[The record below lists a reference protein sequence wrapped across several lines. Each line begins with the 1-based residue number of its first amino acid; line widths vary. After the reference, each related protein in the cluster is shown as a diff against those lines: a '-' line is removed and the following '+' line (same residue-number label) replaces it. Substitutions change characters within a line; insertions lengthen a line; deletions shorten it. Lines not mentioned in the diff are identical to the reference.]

1 MATIYDKNA
10 AYMALPMNIKRGNPI
25 PLDTTAVWD
34 NKAELEAYAKS
45 GATSY
50 VGQILT
56 LFANGVAEAYLIS
69 NEAGDL
75 VKLAQTSG
83 TGDVSA
89 DIANLN
95 KKINSLVTDIGKA
108 STETESA
115 SGLYALIE
123 AAKKQADKGVA
134 DAKTA
139 DDIAVAA
146 QADIDALEAIVGIN
160 DTAGLRKR
168 IKANEDAIG
177 VLNGTGEGSVDK
189 AVKDA
194 IDDFASKVTDD
205 GTINTFKELVDWVAK
220 HPEVAQGLTTEI
232 NTLKAI
238 LAGFGTAEGETATV
252 KKYVDDAVAALKIG
266 DYAKA
271 ADLAALAGRVSTLE
285 GKPAASI
292 TQEQIDAW
300 TAKQDAGDF
309 VEKSAYNIKVKALEE
324 ADAAN
329 ATAIAGVKTTAEAAV
344 KANNAITAGT
354 ATKITYDAK
363 GLVTKGE
370 SLTVDD
376 LPELPQSKISGL
388 GDALNAKQDNLV
400 FDGNYSASNKV
411 ATVATVNTARDNLI
425 HTLGGEDGTTDI
437 DTENS
442 DTIHGAKLYAKAH
455 ADAAEAAAKQDTKN
469 KTDKLAERI
478 TAVEDAVGS
487 TGSVSEAIKTAKEEA
502 IAAAKTE
509 TTSQVSQA
517 KTDILGA
524 ENYAHTVKDAYELA
538 ESKTTMAEVEAKD
551 YATKTEAKGYA
562 NAKDASIKA
571 AKDAA
576 DAAKKAADDYNTAL
590 SNSISST
597 KSDLIGEE
605 TDEVTK
611 DTIWAAKNAAKA
623 AKSELLG
630 DEADAAGTKTIN
642 GALASTKAAQDTAD
656 ANKIAIGDDTTVG
669 TVKGRIKAL
678 ETTSTTYGT
687 RITNNENAIAT
698 LNGKISGV
706 FHFKGSATKNGNN
719 LYKGSSL
726 ITNPEVGDVYTVGDA
741 EYAWTGTEWI
751 ELGITTDLSN
761 YYNKSEVD
769 GKLNGFS
776 GAFHFKG
783 VATRFDNV
791 GQPIVD
797 NVGEGDVWLDNSGAQ
812 WAWNGD
818 KWVKLGFLTDLSAY
832 STTSQVQ
839 QMIDGAL
846 SGMYS
851 FKGETDSLDKVVGP
865 NRGDVYIVPQEN
877 GSRKQFAWDGSKWVE
892 ISTNVDLSAYARTAD
907 VNTAINTAK
916 NDVVKI
922 AALDATTKANT
933 AQAAAEKAVNDLKG
947 TATKTVGAIQKEL
960 EALDET
966 VNNATTGTAARLT
979 KVEKSLADEGTI
991 GKRIVALEGA
1001 KHTHDNKEVLD
1012 GITAEKV
1019 NAWDAAQ
1026 VNVIEKVQVNGT
1038 ELAISNKTVNIP
1050 LATAQRAGLIISSD
1064 AENAISVSNTGVAT
1078 VNNINVNKLVQT
1090 TGDKLILDGG
1100 NATTI

>member
-34 NKAELEAYAKS
+34 NKADLEAYAKS

-56 LFANGVAEAYLIS
+56 LFADGVAEAYLIS

-95 KKINSLVTDIGKA
+95 KKINSLVTEIGKA

-134 DAKTA
+134 DAKAA
-139 DDIAVAA
+139 DDKA
-146 QADIDALEAIVGIN
+146 QSAQNDLDALEAVVGAD

-232 NTLKAI
+232 NALKTI

-252 KKYVDDAVAALKIG
+252 KKYVDDAIAALKIG

-271 ADLAALAGRVSTLE
+271 ADLTALAERVSTLE

-309 VEKSAYNIKVKALEE
+309 VEKSAYNTKVKALEE

-344 KANNAITAGT
+344 KANDAITAGT

-363 GLVTKGE
+363 GLVTRGE

-376 LPELPQSKISGL
+376 LPELPQSKIAGL

-425 HTLGGEDGTTDI
+425 HTLGGDDGVTDI

-442 DTIHGAKLYAKAH
+442 DTIHGAKIYAKAR
-455 ADAAEAAAKQDTKN
+455 ADAAEAAAKQDTKD

-478 TAVEDAVGS
+478 TAVEGAIGS
-487 TGSVSEAIKTAKEEA
+487 TGSVSDAIKTAKEEA

-538 ESKTTMAEVEAKD
+538 ESKTTMAEVEGKD

-562 NAKDASIKA
+562 DAKDASIKA

-605 TDEVTK
+605 TDDAVTK
-611 DTIWAAKNAAKA
+611 DTIWAAKNTANAVKTT
-623 AKSELLG
+623 LLG
-630 DEADAAGTKTIN
+630 DAADVAGTETIR
-642 GALASTKAAQDTAD
+642 GALASAKAAQDTAD
-656 ANKIAIGDDTTVG
+656 ANMTAIGDDATAG

-687 RITNNENAIAT
+687 RITNNENAISA

-706 FHFKGSATKNGNN
+706 FHFKGSATKNGDN
-719 LYKGSSL
+719 LYKDSSL
-726 ITNPEVGDVYTVGDA
+726 ITNPELGDVYTVGDA

-851 FKGETDSLDKVVGP
+851 FRGETDSLDKVVGP

-877 GSRKQFAWDGSKWVE
+877 GSKKQFAWDGSKWVE
-892 ISTNVDLSAYARTAD
+892 ISTNVDLSAYARTDD

-922 AALDATTKANT
+922 AALDATTKANA

-947 TATKTVGAIQKEL
+947 TATKTVGAIQEEL

-1001 KHTHDNKEVLD
+1001 KHTHDNKDVLD

-1019 NAWDAAQ
+1019 STWDAAQ

-1038 ELAISNKTVNIP
+1038 EIAISEKTVNIP
-1050 LATAQRAGLIISSD
+1050 LATAARAGLIISSD
-1064 AENAISVSNTGVAT
+1064 AENAISVSDTGVAT

-1090 TGDKLILDGG
+1090 AGDELILDGG
-1100 NATTI
+1100 NA

>member
-56 LFANGVAEAYLIS
+56 LFADGVAEAYLIS

-83 TGDVSA
+83 TGDVST

-95 KKINSLVTDIGKA
+95 KKINSLVSEIGKA

-123 AAKKQADKGVA
+123 VAKKQADKGVA

-139 DDIAVAA
+139 DDKAVAA
-146 QADIDALEAIVGIN
+146 QTDIDALEVIIGAD

-168 IKANEDAIG
+168 IKANETNIATLVGDDVSKSAREIASEE
-177 VLNGTGEGSVDK
+177 V
-189 AVKDA
+189 VK
-194 IDDFASKVTDD
+194 V
-205 GTINTFKELVDWVAK
+205 VAGA
-220 HPEVAQGLTTEI
+220 PEAYD
-232 NTLKAI
+232 TLKEISDWISSHGTDATSMNSAIKALQAI
-238 LAGFGTAEGETATV
+238 LVGFGTGEGETATV
-252 KKYVDDAVAALKIG
+252 KAYVDGAIKALKIG

-271 ADLAALAGRVSTLE
+271 ADLTALAGRVSTIEKL
-285 GKPAASI
+285 PAADI
-292 TQEQIDAW
+292 TAEDIAKW
-300 TAKQDAGDF
+300 NAKQNAGNF
-309 VEKSAYNIKVKALEE
+309 VDQSAYDTKVAALEK
-324 ADAAN
+324 ADSDN
-329 ATAIAGVKTTAEAAV
+329 ATAIAAVEKKANAAV
-344 KANNAITAGT
+344 VANVAITAGT
-354 ATKITYDAK
+354 ATKVTYDEK

-370 SLTVDD
+370 TLSAADIPTLGI
-376 LPELPQSKISGL
+376 SKISGL
-388 GDALNAKQDNLV
+388 QGALDAKQDTV
-400 FDGNYSASNKV
+400 IFDGAYSASNKA

-425 HTLGGEDGTTDI
+425 HTLGGDDGVTDI

-442 DTIHGAKLYAKAH
+442 DTIHGAKIYAKAR
-455 ADAAEAAAKQDTKN
+455 ADAAEAAAKQDTKT

-478 TAVEDAVGS
+478 TVVEGAVGS
-487 TGSVSEAIKTAKEEA
+487 TGSVSEAIKAAKEEA

-551 YATKTEAKGYA
+551 YATKAEAKGYA
-562 NAKDASIKA
+562 DAKDASIKA

-576 DAAKKAADDYNTAL
+576 DKAQKTADDNLITVNNT
-590 SNSISST
+590 IDTT
-597 KSDLIGEE
+597 KSNLIGTN
-605 TDEVTK
+605 TDTTDK
-611 DTIWAAKNAAKA
+611 DTIWAAKNTANAAKTA
-623 AKSELLG
+623 LLG
-630 DEADAAGTKTIN
+630 DAADAAGTETIR
-642 GALASTKAAQDTAD
+642 GALASAKAAQDTAD
-656 ANKIAIGDDTTVG
+656 ANKAAVGDDATAG

-687 RITNNENAIAT
+687 RITDNENAISA

-719 LYKGSSL
+719 LYKDSSL

-783 VATRFDNV
+783 VATRFDNI

-797 NVGEGDVWLDNSGAQ
+797 NPGEGDVWLDNSGAQ

-865 NRGDVYIVPQEN
+865 NRGDVYIVPQED

-907 VNTAINTAK
+907 VNEAIRTAK
-916 NDVVKI
+916 NDVVSI
-922 AALDATTKANT
+922 AALDATTKANA

-947 TATKTVGAIQKEL
+947 TATKTVGKIQEEL
-960 EALDET
+960 EALDKT
-966 VNNATTGTAARLT
+966 VNDATTGTAARLT
-979 KVEKSLADEGTI
+979 KVENSLADSGDV
-991 GKRIVALEGA
+991 GKRIVVLEGA

-1019 NAWDAAQ
+1019 SAWDAAQ
-1026 VNVIEKVQVNGT
+1026 VNIIEKVQVNGKDLT
-1038 ELAISNKTVNIP
+1038 ISDKIVNIP
-1050 LATAQRAGLIISSD
+1050 LATAARAGLIISSD
-1064 AENAISVSNTGVAT
+1064 AKDSISVSSTGVGV
-1078 VNNINVNKLVQT
+1078 VNSLNVNKLYQD
-1090 TGDKLILDGG
+1090 TGDELILDGG
-1100 NATTI
+1100 ASI

>member
-1 MATIYDKNA
+1 MATILKDA

-25 PLDTTAVWD
+25 PLDTTAVWY
-34 NKAELEAYAKS
+34 NKSDLEAYAKS

-56 LFANGVAEAYLIS
+56 LFVDNVAEAYLIS

-83 TGDVSA
+83 SGDVST

-95 KKINSLVTDIGKA
+95 KKINSLVSEIGKA
-108 STETESA
+108 STETEAA

-123 AAKKQADKGVA
+123 AAQKQADKGVA

-139 DDIAVAA
+139 DDKA
-146 QADIDALEAIVGIN
+146 QSAQNDLDALEAIVGAD
-160 DTAGLRKR
+160 DTEGLRKR
-168 IKANEDAIG
+168 IKANETNIATLVGADAEKSAREIASEEVVKVVAG
-177 VLNGTGEGSVDK
+177 APEAYDTLKEISDWISSHGTDAASMNSAIKALQAILVGFGTGES
-189 AVKDA
+189 
-194 IDDFASKVTDD
+194 
-205 GTINTFKELVDWVAK
+205 
-220 HPEVAQGLTTEI
+220 EV
-232 NTLKAI
+232 
-238 LAGFGTAEGETATV
+238 ATV
-252 KKYVDDAVAALKIG
+252 KKYVDDAITALKIG

-271 ADLAALAGRVSTLE
+271 ADLTALAARVDTLE
-285 GKPAASI
+285 KKPAASI
-292 TQEQIDAW
+292 TADDIAKW
-300 TAKQDAGDF
+300 NAKQDAGDY
-309 VEKSAYNIKVKALEE
+309 VEQTVYDAKVQEL
-324 ADAAN
+324 ADANKAN
-329 ATAIAGVKTTAEAAV
+329 ADEIAAV
-344 KANNAITAGT
+344 KKTANAAVVANTAITAGT
-354 ATKITYDAK
+354 ATKVTYDEK

-370 SLTVDD
+370 SLSVADIPT
-376 LPELPQSKISGL
+376 LGISKISGL
-388 GDALNAKQDNLV
+388 QDALDAKQDNLV
-400 FDGNYSASNKV
+400 FDGTYSASNKV

-425 HTLGGEDGTTDI
+425 HTLDSDGVTDV

-442 DTIHGAKLYAKAH
+442 DTIHGAKLYAKAR
-455 ADAAEAAAKQDTKN
+455 ADAAEAAAKQDTKD

-478 TAVEDAVGS
+478 TAVESAVGS
-487 TGSVSEAIKTAKEEA
+487 TGSVAEAIKTAKEEA

-517 KTDILGA
+517 KTDILGE

-538 ESKTTMAEVEAKD
+538 ESKATMAEVEAKD

-562 NAKDASIKA
+562 DAKDAAIKA

-605 TDEVTK
+605 TDAVTK
-611 DTIWAAKNAAKA
+611 DTIWAAKNTAKA
-623 AKSELLG
+623 AKKELLG
-630 DEADAAGTKTIN
+630 DTADAAGTETIH
-642 GALASTKAAQDTAD
+642 GALASAKAAQDTAD
-656 ANKIAIGDDTTVG
+656 ANKTAIGDDATVG

-678 ETTSTTYGT
+678 ETTSTAYGT
-687 RITNNENAIAT
+687 RITDNENAIAT

-719 LYKGSSL
+719 LYKDGNL

-797 NVGEGDVWLDNSGAQ
+797 NPGEGDVWLDNDGAQ

-832 STTSQVQ
+832 STTSQVE
-839 QMIDGAL
+839 QMIEGAL
-846 SGMYS
+846 SGMYT

-865 NRGDVYIVPQEN
+865 SRGDVYVVPQED
-877 GSRKQFAWDGSKWVE
+877 GSRKQFAWDGSQWVE
-892 ISTNVDLSAYARTAD
+892 ISTNVDLSAYALTAD
-907 VNTAINTAK
+907 VNEAIRTAK
-916 NDVVKI
+916 NDVVSI
-922 AALDATTKANT
+922 AALDATTKANA
-933 AQAAAEKAVNDLKG
+933 AQAAAEKAVSDLKG
-947 TATKTVGAIQKEL
+947 TATKTVGAIQEEL
-960 EALDET
+960 EALDKT
-966 VNNATTGTAARLT
+966 VNDATTGTAARLT
-979 KVEKSLADEGTI
+979 KVENSLADDGSI
-991 GKRIVALEGA
+991 GKRIVALEDA

-1019 NAWDAAQ
+1019 SAWDAAQ

-1038 ELAISNKTVNIP
+1038 DLAISNKTVNIP
-1050 LATAQRAGLIISSD
+1050 LATAQRAGLIVSSD
-1064 AENAISVSNTGVAT
+1064 AKDSISISSTGVGV
-1078 VNNINVNKLVQT
+1078 VNSLNVNKLYQDA
-1090 TGDKLILDGG
+1090 GDELILDGG
-1100 NATTI
+1100 ASV

>member
-56 LFANGVAEAYLIS
+56 LFADGVAEAYLIS

-83 TGDVSA
+83 TGDVST

-95 KKINSLVTDIGKA
+95 KKINSLVTEIGKA

-115 SGLYALIE
+115 SGLYTLIE

-134 DAKTA
+134 DAKAA
-139 DDIAVAA
+139 DDKA
-146 QADIDALEAIVGIN
+146 QSAQNDLDALEAVVGAD
-160 DTAGLRKR
+160 DTARLRKR
-168 IKANEDAIG
+168 IKANEDAIC

-194 IDDFASKVTDD
+194 IDDFANKVTDD
-205 GTINTFKELVDWVAK
+205 GTINTFKELVDWVAE

-232 NTLKAI
+232 NALKTI

-271 ADLAALAGRVSTLE
+271 ADLTALAERVSTLE

-309 VEKSAYNIKVKALEE
+309 VEKSAYNTKVKALEE

-376 LPELPQSKISGL
+376 LPELPQSKIAGL

-411 ATVATVNTARDNLI
+411 ATVATVNTARDNFI
-425 HTLGGEDGTTDI
+425 HTLGGDDGVTDI

-442 DTIHGAKLYAKAH
+442 DTIHGAKIYAKAR
-455 ADAAEAAAKQDTKN
+455 ADAAEAAAKQDTKD

-478 TAVEDAVGS
+478 TAVEGAIGS
-487 TGSVSEAIKTAKEEA
+487 TGSVSDAIKTAKEEA

-538 ESKTTMAEVEAKD
+538 ESKTTMAEVEGKD

-562 NAKDASIKA
+562 DAKDASIKA

-605 TDEVTK
+605 TDDAVTK
-611 DTIWAAKNAAKA
+611 DTIWAAKNTANAVKTT
-623 AKSELLG
+623 LLG
-630 DEADAAGTKTIN
+630 DAADVAGTETIR
-642 GALASTKAAQDTAD
+642 GALASAKAAQDTAD
-656 ANKIAIGDDTTVG
+656 ANKTAIGDDTTVG

-687 RITNNENAIAT
+687 RITDNENAISA

-706 FHFKGSATKNGNN
+706 FHFKGAATKNGDN

-741 EYAWTGTEWI
+741 EYAWTGTGWI

-797 NVGEGDVWLDNSGAQ
+797 NVGEGDVWLDNSGSQ

-877 GSRKQFAWDGSKWVE
+877 GSKKQFAWDGSKWVE
-892 ISTNVDLSAYARTAD
+892 ISTNVDLSAYARTDD

-916 NDVVKI
+916 NDVIKI

-947 TATKTVGAIQKEL
+947 TATKTVGAIQEEL

-1019 NAWDAAQ
+1019 SAWDAAQ

-1038 ELAISNKTVNIP
+1038 DLAISDKTVNIP

-1064 AENAISVSNTGVAT
+1064 AKDSISISSTGVGV
-1078 VNNINVNKLVQT
+1078 VNSLNVNKLYQD
-1090 TGDKLILDGG
+1090 TGDELILDGG
-1100 NATTI
+1100 ASI

>member
-56 LFANGVAEAYLIS
+56 LFADGVAEAYLIS

-95 KKINSLVTDIGKA
+95 KKINSLVTEIGKA

-134 DAKTA
+134 DAKAA
-139 DDIAVAA
+139 DDKA
-146 QADIDALEAIVGIN
+146 QSAQNDLDALEAVVGAD

-232 NTLKAI
+232 NALKTI

-252 KKYVDDAVAALKIG
+252 KKYVDDAIAALKIG
-266 DYAKA
+266 DYAKV
-271 ADLAALAGRVSTLE
+271 ADLTALAERVSTLE

-300 TAKQDAGDF
+300 TAKQDTGDF
-309 VEKSAYNIKVKALEE
+309 VEKSAYNTKVKALED

-344 KANNAITAGT
+344 KA
-354 ATKITYDAK
+354 
-363 GLVTKGE
+363 
-370 SLTVDD
+370 
-376 LPELPQSKISGL
+376 
-388 GDALNAKQDNLV
+388 
-400 FDGNYSASNKV
+400 
-411 ATVATVNTARDNLI
+411 
-425 HTLGGEDGTTDI
+425 
-437 DTENS
+437 
-442 DTIHGAKLYAKAH
+442 
-455 ADAAEAAAKQDTKN
+455 
-469 KTDKLAERI
+469 
-478 TAVEDAVGS
+478 
-487 TGSVSEAIKTAKEEA
+487 
-502 IAAAKTE
+502 
-509 TTSQVSQA
+509 
-517 KTDILGA
+517 
-524 ENYAHTVKDAYELA
+524 
-538 ESKTTMAEVEAKD
+538 
-551 YATKTEAKGYA
+551 
-562 NAKDASIKA
+562 
-571 AKDAA
+571 
-576 DAAKKAADDYNTAL
+576 
-590 SNSISST
+590 
-597 KSDLIGEE
+597 
-605 TDEVTK
+605 
-611 DTIWAAKNAAKA
+611 
-623 AKSELLG
+623 
-630 DEADAAGTKTIN
+630 
-642 GALASTKAAQDTAD
+642 
-656 ANKIAIGDDTTVG
+656 
-669 TVKGRIKAL
+669 
-678 ETTSTTYGT
+678 
-687 RITNNENAIAT
+687 
-698 LNGKISGV
+698 
-706 FHFKGSATKNGNN
+706 
-719 LYKGSSL
+719 
-726 ITNPEVGDVYTVGDA
+726 
-741 EYAWTGTEWI
+741 
-751 ELGITTDLSN
+751 
-761 YYNKSEVD
+761 
-769 GKLNGFS
+769 
-776 GAFHFKG
+776 
-783 VATRFDNV
+783 
-791 GQPIVD
+791 
-797 NVGEGDVWLDNSGAQ
+797 
-812 WAWNGD
+812 
-818 KWVKLGFLTDLSAY
+818 
-832 STTSQVQ
+832 
-839 QMIDGAL
+839 
-846 SGMYS
+846 
-851 FKGETDSLDKVVGP
+851 
-865 NRGDVYIVPQEN
+865 
-877 GSRKQFAWDGSKWVE
+877 
-892 ISTNVDLSAYARTAD
+892 
-907 VNTAINTAK
+907 
-916 NDVVKI
+916 
-922 AALDATTKANT
+922 
-933 AQAAAEKAVNDLKG
+933 VNDLKG
-947 TATKTVGAIQKEL
+947 TATKTVGAIQEEL

-1019 NAWDAAQ
+1019 SAWDAAQ

-1038 ELAISNKTVNIP
+1038 DLAISDKTVNIP

-1064 AENAISVSNTGVAT
+1064 AKDSISISSTGIGV
-1078 VNNINVNKLVQT
+1078 VNSLNVNKLYQD
-1090 TGDKLILDGG
+1090 TGDELVLDGG

>member
-56 LFANGVAEAYLIS
+56 LFADGVAEAYLIS

-83 TGDVSA
+83 TGDVST

-95 KKINSLVTDIGKA
+95 KKINSLVTEIGKA

-139 DDIAVAA
+139 DDKAVAA
-146 QADIDALEAIVGIN
+146 QTDIDALEAVVGAD

-194 IDDFASKVTDD
+194 IDDFANKVTDD

-232 NTLKAI
+232 NALKTI

-252 KKYVDDAVAALKIG
+252 KKYVDDAIAALKIG

-271 ADLAALAGRVSTLE
+271 ADLTALAERVSTLE

-309 VEKSAYNIKVKALEE
+309 VEKSAYDTKVKALEE

-344 KANNAITAGT
+344 KANDAITAGT

-363 GLVTKGE
+363 GLVTRGE

-376 LPELPQSKISGL
+376 LPELPQSKIAGL

-425 HTLGGEDGTTDI
+425 HTLGGDDGVTDI

-442 DTIHGAKLYAKAH
+442 DTIHGAKIYAKAR
-455 ADAAEAAAKQDTKN
+455 ADAAEAAAKQDTKD

-478 TAVEDAVGS
+478 TAVEGAIGS

-538 ESKTTMAEVEAKD
+538 ESKTTMAEVEGKD

-562 NAKDASIKA
+562 DAKDASIKA

-605 TDEVTK
+605 TDDAVTK
-611 DTIWAAKNAAKA
+611 DTIWAAKNTANAVKTT
-623 AKSELLG
+623 LLG
-630 DEADAAGTKTIN
+630 DAADVAGTETIR
-642 GALASTKAAQDTAD
+642 GALASAKAAQDTAN
-656 ANKIAIGDDTTVG
+656 ANTAAIGDDATAG

-687 RITNNENAIAT
+687 RLTDNENAIAT

-719 LYKGSSL
+719 LYKDSNL

-812 WAWNGD
+812 WAWNGA

-877 GSRKQFAWDGSKWVE
+877 GSKKQFAWDGSKWVE
-892 ISTNVDLSAYARTAD
+892 ISTNVDLSAYARTDD

-947 TATKTVGAIQKEL
+947 TATKTVGAIQEEL

-1001 KHTHDNKEVLD
+1001 KHTHDNKDVLD

-1019 NAWDAAQ
+1019 STWDAAQ

-1038 ELAISNKTVNIP
+1038 DLAISDKTVNIP

-1064 AENAISVSNTGVAT
+1064 AKDSISISSTGVGV
-1078 VNNINVNKLVQT
+1078 VNSLNVNKLYQD
-1090 TGDKLILDGG
+1090 TGDELVLDGG
-1100 NATTI
+1100 ASI

>member
-56 LFANGVAEAYLIS
+56 LFADGVAEAYLIS

-83 TGDVSA
+83 TGDVST

-95 KKINSLVTDIGKA
+95 KKINSLVSEIGKA

-123 AAKKQADKGVA
+123 VAKKQADKGVA

-139 DDIAVAA
+139 DDKAVAA
-146 QADIDALEAIVGIN
+146 QTDIDALEVIIGAD

-168 IKANEDAIG
+168 IKANETNIATLVG
-177 VLNGTGEGSVDK
+177 
-189 AVKDA
+189 
-194 IDDFASKVTDD
+194 DDVSKSAREIASEEVIKV
-205 GTINTFKELVDWVAK
+205 VAGA
-220 HPEVAQGLTTEI
+220 PEAYD
-232 NTLKAI
+232 TLKEISDWISSHGTDATSMNSAIKALQAI
-238 LAGFGTAEGETATV
+238 LVGFGTGEGETATV
-252 KKYVDDAVAALKIG
+252 KAYVDGAIKALKIG

-271 ADLAALAGRVSTLE
+271 ADLTALAGRVSTIEKL
-285 GKPAASI
+285 PAADI
-292 TQEQIDAW
+292 TAEDIAKW
-300 TAKQDAGDF
+300 NAKQDAGNF
-309 VEKSAYNIKVKALEE
+309 VDQSAYDTKVAALEK
-324 ADAAN
+324 ADSDN
-329 ATAIAGVKTTAEAAV
+329 ATAIAAVEKKANAAV
-344 KANNAITAGT
+344 VANVAITAGT
-354 ATKITYDAK
+354 ATKVTYDEK

-370 SLTVDD
+370 TLSAADIPTLGI
-376 LPELPQSKISGL
+376 SKISGL
-388 GDALNAKQDNLV
+388 QGALDAKQDTVV
-400 FDGNYSASNKV
+400 FDGAYSASNKA

-425 HTLGGEDGTTDI
+425 HTLGGDDGVTDI

-442 DTIHGAKLYAKAH
+442 DTIHGAKIYAKAR
-455 ADAAEAAAKQDTKN
+455 ADAAEAAAKQDTKT

-478 TAVEDAVGS
+478 TAVEGAVGS
-487 TGSVSEAIKTAKEEA
+487 TGSVSEAIKAAKEEA

-551 YATKTEAKGYA
+551 YATKTEAKNYA
-562 NAKDASIKA
+562 DAKDTSIKA

-605 TDEVTK
+605 TDDVTK
-611 DTIWAAKNAAKA
+611 DTIWAAKNTANAAKTA
-623 AKSELLG
+623 LLG
-630 DEADAAGTKTIN
+630 DAADAAGTETIR
-642 GALASTKAAQDTAD
+642 GALASAKAAQDTAD
-656 ANKIAIGDDTTVG
+656 ANKAAVGDDATAG

-687 RITNNENAIAT
+687 RITDNENAISA

-706 FHFKGSATKNGNN
+706 FHFKGAATKNGDN
-719 LYKGSSL
+719 LYDSKGL
-726 ITNPEVGDVYTVGDA
+726 ITNPELGDVYTVGDA
-741 EYAWTGTEWI
+741 EYAWAGTEWI

-783 VATRFDNV
+783 IATRFDNV

-865 NRGDVYIVPQEN
+865 NRGDVYIVPQED

-892 ISTNVDLSAYARTAD
+892 VSTNVDLSAYARTDD

-947 TATKTVGAIQKEL
+947 TATKTVGAIQGEL
-960 EALDET
+960 EALDKT
-966 VNNATTGTAARLT
+966 VNDATTGTAARLT

-1012 GITAEKV
+1012 GITTEKV
-1019 NAWDAAQ
+1019 SAWDAAQ
-1026 VNVIEKVQVNGT
+1026 VNTIEKVQVNGKDLT
-1038 ELAISNKTVNIP
+1038 ISDKTVNIP
-1050 LATAQRAGLIISSD
+1050 LATAARAGLIISSD
-1064 AENAISVSNTGVAT
+1064 AKDSISISSTGVGV
-1078 VNNINVNKLVQT
+1078 VNSLNVNKLYQD
-1090 TGDKLILDGG
+1090 TGDELILDGG
-1100 NATTI
+1100 ASI

>member
-56 LFANGVAEAYLIS
+56 LFADGVAEAYLIS
-69 NEAGDL
+69 NEVGDL

-83 TGDVSA
+83 TGDVST

-95 KKINSLVTDIGKA
+95 KKINSLVTEIGKA
-108 STETESA
+108 STDSEAA

-123 AAKKQADKGVA
+123 AAQKQADKGVS
-134 DAKTA
+134 DAKAA
-139 DDIAVAA
+139 DDKA
-146 QADIDALEAIVGIN
+146 QSAQNDLDALEAVVGAD
-160 DTAGLRKR
+160 DTTGLRKR

-232 NTLKAI
+232 NALKAI
-238 LAGFGTAEGETATV
+238 LAGFGTGEGETATV

-266 DYAKA
+266 DYAKV
-271 ADLAALAGRVSTLE
+271 ADLTALAGRVSTLE

-309 VEKSAYNIKVKALEE
+309 VEKSAYNTKVKALEE

-329 ATAIAGVKTTAEAAV
+329 AAAIAGVKTTAEAAV
-344 KANNAITAGT
+344 KANDAITAGT
-354 ATKITYDAK
+354 AIKITYDAK

-370 SLTVDD
+370 SLAVDD

-388 GDALNAKQDNLV
+388 GDALKAKQDNLV
-400 FDGNYSASNKV
+400 FDGDYSASNKV

-425 HTLGGEDGTTDI
+425 HTLGGEDGTTDV

-442 DTIHGAKLYAKAH
+442 DTIHGAKLYAKAR
-455 ADAAEAAAKQDTKN
+455 ADAAEAAAKADTKD

-478 TAVEDAVGS
+478 TAVEGAVGS
-487 TGSVSEAIKTAKEEA
+487 TGSVADAIAKAKEEA
-502 IAAAKTE
+502 I
-509 TTSQVSQA
+509 TTAGENADTKVSQA
-517 KTDILGA
+517 KTDILGEA
-524 ENYAHTVKDAYELA
+524 NYSHTVKEAYDLA
-538 ESKTTMAEVEAKD
+538 NTKTTMADVEAKD

-562 NAKDASIKA
+562 DAKDTSIKA

-597 KSDLIGEE
+597 KSILIGEE
-605 TDEVTK
+605 TDATTK

-630 DEADAAGTKTIN
+630 DEADTAGTKTIN
-642 GALASTKAAQDTAD
+642 GALASAKAAQDTAD
-656 ANKIAIGDDTTVG
+656 ANKTAIGDDATAG

-678 ETTSTTYGT
+678 ETTSASYGT

-698 LNGKISGV
+698 LNGKVSGV
-706 FHFKGSATKNGNN
+706 FHFKGSATKNGDN
-719 LYKGSSL
+719 LYKDNSL

-791 GQPIVD
+791 GQPIV
-797 NVGEGDVWLDNSGAQ
+797 NNPGEGDVWLDNDGAQ

-846 SGMYS
+846 SGMYT

-865 NRGDVYIVPQEN
+865 SRGDVYIVPQED

-907 VNTAINTAK
+907 VNEAIRVAK
-916 NDVVKI
+916 NDVVGI

-933 AQAAAEKAVNDLKG
+933 AQAAAEKATSDLKG
-947 TATKTVGAIQKEL
+947 DATKTVGAIQKEL
-960 EALDET
+960 EALNTT
-966 VNNATTGTAARLT
+966 VNDATTGTAARIT
-979 KVEKSLADEGTI
+979 KVEKSLADEGDV
-991 GKRIVALEGA
+991 GKRIVALESA
-1001 KHTHDNKEVLD
+1001 KHTHNNKDVLD
-1012 GITAEKV
+1012 GISAEKI

-1064 AENAISVSNTGVAT
+1064 AKDSISISDKGVGV
-1078 VNNINVNKLVQT
+1078 VNSLNVNKLYQND
-1090 TGDKLILDGG
+1090 GDELILDGG
-1100 NATTI
+1100 NATII

>member
-56 LFANGVAEAYLIS
+56 LFADGVAEAYLIS

-75 VKLAQTSG
+75 VRLAQTSG

-95 KKINSLVTDIGKA
+95 KKINSLVTEIGKA

-134 DAKTA
+134 DAKAA
-139 DDIAVAA
+139 DDKA
-146 QADIDALEAIVGIN
+146 QSAQNDLDALEVVVGAD

-177 VLNGTGEGSVDK
+177 ILNGTGEGSVDK

-232 NTLKAI
+232 NALKTI

-252 KKYVDDAVAALKIG
+252 KKYVDDAIAALKIG

-271 ADLAALAGRVSTLE
+271 ADLTALAERVSTLE

-309 VEKSAYNIKVKALEE
+309 VEKSAYNTKVKALEE

-344 KANNAITAGT
+344 KANDAITAGT

-363 GLVTKGE
+363 GLVTRGE

-376 LPELPQSKISGL
+376 LPELPQSKIAGL

-425 HTLGGEDGTTDI
+425 HTLGGDDGVTDI

-442 DTIHGAKLYAKAH
+442 DTIHGAKIYAKAR
-455 ADAAEAAAKQDTKN
+455 ADAAEAAAKQDTKD

-478 TAVEDAVGS
+478 TAVEGAIGS
-487 TGSVSEAIKTAKEEA
+487 TGSVSDAIKTAKEEA

-517 KTDILGA
+517 KIDILGT

-562 NAKDASIKA
+562 DAKDASIKA

-605 TDEVTK
+605 TDDAITK
-611 DTIWAAKNAAKA
+611 DTIWAAKNTANAVKTT
-623 AKSELLG
+623 LLG
-630 DEADAAGTKTIN
+630 DAADVAGTETIR
-642 GALASTKAAQDTAD
+642 GALASAKAAQDTAD
-656 ANKIAIGDDTTVG
+656 ANTAAIGDDATAG

-687 RITNNENAIAT
+687 RLTDNENAIAT

-719 LYKGSSL
+719 LYKDSSL

-783 VATRFDNV
+783 VATSFDNV

-812 WAWNGD
+812 WAWNGA

-877 GSRKQFAWDGSKWVE
+877 GSKKQFAWDGSKWVE
-892 ISTNVDLSAYARTAD
+892 ISTNVDLSAYARTDD

-947 TATKTVGAIQKEL
+947 TATKTVGAIQEEL

-979 KVEKSLADEGTI
+979 KVEKSLADEGAI

-1001 KHTHDNKEVLD
+1001 KHTHDNKDVLD

-1019 NAWDAAQ
+1019 STWDAAQ
-1026 VNVIEKVQVNGT
+1026 VNVIEKIQVNGT
-1038 ELAISNKTVNIP
+1038 DLAISDKTVNIP
-1050 LATAQRAGLIISSD
+1050 LATAQRAGLIVSSNAKDSISISS
-1064 AENAISVSNTGVAT
+1064 TGVGV
-1078 VNNINVNKLVQT
+1078 VNSLNVNKLYQD
-1090 TGDKLILDGG
+1090 TGDELILDGG
-1100 NATTI
+1100 ASI

>member
-56 LFANGVAEAYLIS
+56 LFADGVAEAYLIS

-83 TGDVSA
+83 TGDVST

-95 KKINSLVTDIGKA
+95 KKINSLVTEIGKA

-134 DAKTA
+134 DAKAA
-139 DDIAVAA
+139 DDKA
-146 QADIDALEAIVGIN
+146 QSAQNDLDALEAVVGAD

-205 GTINTFKELVDWVAK
+205 GTINTFKELVDWVAE

-232 NTLKAI
+232 NALKTI

-252 KKYVDDAVAALKIG
+252 KKYVDDAIAALKIG

-271 ADLAALAGRVSTLE
+271 ADLTALAERVSTLE

-309 VEKSAYNIKVKALEE
+309 VEKAAYDTKVKALEE

-363 GLVTKGE
+363 GLVTRGE

-376 LPELPQSKISGL
+376 LPELPQSKIAGL

-425 HTLGGEDGTTDI
+425 HTLGGDDGVTDI

-442 DTIHGAKLYAKAH
+442 DTIHGAKIYAKAR
-455 ADAAEAAAKQDTKN
+455 ADAAEAAAKQDTKD

-478 TAVEDAVGS
+478 TAVEGAIGS
-487 TGSVSEAIKTAKEEA
+487 TGSVSDAIKTAKEEA

-538 ESKTTMAEVEAKD
+538 ENKTTMAEVEGKD

-562 NAKDASIKA
+562 DAKDASIKA

-605 TDEVTK
+605 TDDAVTK
-611 DTIWAAKNAAKA
+611 DTIWAAKNTANAVKTT
-623 AKSELLG
+623 LLG
-630 DEADAAGTKTIN
+630 DAADVAGTETIR
-642 GALASTKAAQDTAD
+642 GALASAKAAQDTAD
-656 ANKIAIGDDTTVG
+656 ANTAAIGDDATAS

-687 RITNNENAIAT
+687 RITNNENAISA

-706 FHFKGSATKNGNN
+706 FHFKGAATKNGNN
-719 LYKGSSL
+719 LYKDSNL

-812 WAWNGD
+812 WAWNGS

-877 GSRKQFAWDGSKWVE
+877 GSKKQFAWDGSKWVE
-892 ISTNVDLSAYARTAD
+892 ISTNVDLSAYARTDD

-947 TATKTVGAIQKEL
+947 TATKTVGAIQEEL

-1019 NAWDAAQ
+1019 SAWDAAQ

-1038 ELAISNKTVNIP
+1038 DLAISDKTVNIP

-1064 AENAISVSNTGVAT
+1064 AKDSISISSTGVGV
-1078 VNNINVNKLVQT
+1078 VNSLNVNKLYQD
-1090 TGDKLILDGG
+1090 TGDELVLDGG
-1100 NATTI
+1100 ASI

>member
-1 MATIYDKNA
+1 MATIYDKTA
-10 AYMALPMNIKRGNPI
+10 AYMALPMNIKRGNSI

-56 LFANGVAEAYLIS
+56 LFADGVAEAYLIS

-83 TGDVSA
+83 TGDVST

-95 KKINSLVTDIGKA
+95 KKINSLVTEIGKA

-134 DAKTA
+134 DAKAA
-139 DDIAVAA
+139 DDKA
-146 QADIDALEAIVGIN
+146 QSAQNDLDALKAVVGAD

-194 IDDFASKVTDD
+194 IDDFANKVTDD
-205 GTINTFKELVDWVAK
+205 GTINTFKELVDWVAE

-232 NTLKAI
+232 NALKTI

-252 KKYVDDAVAALKIG
+252 KKYVDDAIAALKIG

-271 ADLAALAGRVSTLE
+271 ADLTALAERVSTLE

-309 VEKSAYNIKVKALEE
+309 VEKSAYDTKVKALEE

-425 HTLGGEDGTTDI
+425 HTLGGDDGVTDI

-442 DTIHGAKLYAKAH
+442 DTIHGAKIYAKAR
-455 ADAAEAAAKQDTKN
+455 ADAAEAAAKQDTKD

-478 TAVEDAVGS
+478 TAVEGAIGS
-487 TGSVSEAIKTAKEEA
+487 TGSVSDAIKTAKEEA

-538 ESKTTMAEVEAKD
+538 ESKTTMAEVEGKD

-562 NAKDASIKA
+562 DAKDASIKA

-605 TDEVTK
+605 TDDAVTK
-611 DTIWAAKNAAKA
+611 DTIWAAKNTANAVKTT
-623 AKSELLG
+623 LLG
-630 DEADAAGTKTIN
+630 DAADVAGTETIR
-642 GALASTKAAQDTAD
+642 GALASAKAAQDTAD
-656 ANKIAIGDDTTVG
+656 ANTTAIGDDTTAG

-678 ETTSTTYGT
+678 ETTNTTYGT
-687 RITNNENAIAT
+687 RITNNENAISA

-719 LYKGSSL
+719 LYDSKGL
-726 ITNPEVGDVYTVGDA
+726 ITNPELGDVYTVGDA

-791 GQPIVD
+791 GAPIVD

-818 KWVKLGFLTDLSAY
+818 KWIKLGFLTDLSAY

-851 FKGETDSLDKVVGP
+851 FRGETDSLDKVVGP

-877 GSRKQFAWDGSKWVE
+877 GSKKQFAWDGSKWVE
-892 ISTNVDLSAYARTAD
+892 ISTNVDLSAYARTDD

-922 AALDATTKANT
+922 AALDATTKANA

-947 TATKTVGAIQKEL
+947 TATKTVGAIQEEL

-1001 KHTHDNKEVLD
+1001 KHTHDNKDVLD

-1019 NAWDAAQ
+1019 STWDAAQ

-1038 ELAISNKTVNIP
+1038 EIAISEKTVNIP
-1050 LATAQRAGLIISSD
+1050 LATAARAGLIISSD
-1064 AENAISVSNTGVAT
+1064 AENAISVSEAGVAT
-1078 VNNINVNKLVQT
+1078 VNTLNVNKLVQT
-1090 TGDKLILDGG
+1090 AGDELVLDGG
-1100 NATTI
+1100 ASI

>member
-34 NKAELEAYAKS
+34 NKADLEAYAKS

-56 LFANGVAEAYLIS
+56 LFADGVAEAYLIS

-95 KKINSLVTDIGKA
+95 KKINSLVTEIGKA

-134 DAKTA
+134 DAKAA
-139 DDIAVAA
+139 DDKA
-146 QADIDALEAIVGIN
+146 QSAQNDLDALEAVVGAD
-160 DTAGLRKR
+160 DTTGLRKR

-194 IDDFASKVTDD
+194 IDDFANKVTDD

-232 NTLKAI
+232 NALKTI

-252 KKYVDDAVAALKIG
+252 KKYVDDAIAALKIG

-271 ADLAALAGRVSTLE
+271 ADLTALAERVSTIE

-309 VEKSAYNIKVKALEE
+309 VEKSAYNTKVKALEE

-442 DTIHGAKLYAKAH
+442 DTIHGAKLYAKAR
-455 ADAAEAAAKQDTKN
+455 ADAAEAAAKQDTKD

-478 TAVEDAVGS
+478 TAVEGAIGS
-487 TGSVSEAIKTAKEEA
+487 TGSVSDAIKTAKEEA

-517 KTDILGA
+517 KTDILGT
-524 ENYAHTVKDAYELA
+524 ENYTHTVKDAYELA
-538 ESKTTMAEVEAKD
+538 ESKTTMAEVEGKD

-562 NAKDASIKA
+562 DAKDASIKA

-605 TDEVTK
+605 TDDAVTK
-611 DTIWAAKNAAKA
+611 DTIWAAKNTANAVKTT
-623 AKSELLG
+623 LLG
-630 DEADAAGTKTIN
+630 DAADVAGTETIR
-642 GALASTKAAQDTAD
+642 GALASAKAAQDTAD
-656 ANKIAIGDDTTVG
+656 ANTAAIGDDATAG

-687 RITNNENAIAT
+687 RITDNENAISA

-706 FHFKGSATKNGNN
+706 FHFKGAATKNGDN
-719 LYKGSSL
+719 LYDSKGL
-726 ITNPEVGDVYTVGDA
+726 ITNPELGDVYTVGDA
-741 EYAWTGTEWI
+741 EYAWTGTGWI

-839 QMIDGAL
+839 QMINGAL

-877 GSRKQFAWDGSKWVE
+877 GSKKQFAWDGSKWVE
-892 ISTNVDLSAYARTAD
+892 ISTNVDLSAYARTDD

-947 TATKTVGAIQKEL
+947 TATKTVGAIQEEL

-1001 KHTHDNKEVLD
+1001 KHTHDNKDVLD

-1019 NAWDAAQ
+1019 STWDAAQ
-1026 VNVIEKVQVNGT
+1026 VNIIEKVQVNGT
-1038 ELAISNKTVNIP
+1038 DLAISDKTVNIP

-1064 AENAISVSNTGVAT
+1064 AKDSISISSTGVGV
-1078 VNNINVNKLVQT
+1078 VNSLNVNKLYQD
-1090 TGDKLILDGG
+1090 TGDELILDGG
-1100 NATTI
+1100 ASI

>member
-56 LFANGVAEAYLIS
+56 LFADGVAEAYLIS

-83 TGDVSA
+83 TGDVST

-95 KKINSLVTDIGKA
+95 KKINSLVTEIGKA

-139 DDIAVAA
+139 DDKA
-146 QADIDALEAIVGIN
+146 QSAQNDLDTLEAIVGTD
-160 DTAGLRKR
+160 DTEGLRKR
-168 IKANEDAIG
+168 IKANETNIAILVGEDANKSARDIASEE
-177 VLNGTGEGSVDK
+177 V
-189 AVKDA
+189 VK
-194 IDDFASKVTDD
+194 V
-205 GTINTFKELVDWVAK
+205 VAGA
-220 HPEVAQGLTTEI
+220 PEAYD
-232 NTLKAI
+232 TLKEIADWISSHGTDATSMNSAIKALQAI
-238 LAGFGTAEGETATV
+238 LIGFGAGEGETATV
-252 KKYVDDAVAALKIG
+252 KAYVDGAIAALKIG

-271 ADLAALAGRVSTLE
+271 ADLTALAGRVSTVEKL
-285 GKPAASI
+285 PAAGI
-292 TQEQIDAW
+292 TAEDIAKW
-300 TAKQDAGDF
+300 NAKQDAGNF
-309 VEKSAYNIKVKALEE
+309 VDQSAYDTKVAALEK
-324 ADAAN
+324 ADSDN
-329 ATAIAGVKTTAEAAV
+329 ATAITAVEKKANAAV
-344 KANNAITAGT
+344 VANVAITAGT
-354 ATKITYDAK
+354 ATKVTYDEK
-363 GLVTKGE
+363 GLVTEGE
-370 SLTVDD
+370 TLSAADIPTLGI
-376 LPELPQSKISGL
+376 SKISGL
-388 GDALNAKQDNLV
+388 QDALDAKQDTVV
-400 FDGNYSASNKV
+400 FDGAYSASNKV

-425 HTLGGEDGTTDI
+425 HTLGGDDGVTDI

-442 DTIHGAKLYAKAH
+442 DTIHGAKIYAKAR
-455 ADAAEAAAKQDTKN
+455 ADAAEAAAKQDTKD

-478 TAVEDAVGS
+478 TAVEGAIGS
-487 TGSVSEAIKTAKEEA
+487 TGSVSDAIKTAKEEA

-538 ESKTTMAEVEAKD
+538 ESKTTMAEVEGKD

-562 NAKDASIKA
+562 DAKDASIKA

-605 TDEVTK
+605 TDDAVTK
-611 DTIWAAKNAAKA
+611 DTIWAAKNTANAVKTT
-623 AKSELLG
+623 LLG
-630 DEADAAGTKTIN
+630 DAADVAGTETIR
-642 GALASTKAAQDTAD
+642 GALASAKAAQDTAD
-656 ANKIAIGDDTTVG
+656 ANTAAIGDDATAG

-719 LYKGSSL
+719 LYKDSNL

-851 FKGETDSLDKVVGP
+851 FRGETDSLDKVVGP
-865 NRGDVYIVPQEN
+865 NRGDVYIVPQKN
-877 GSRKQFAWDGSKWVE
+877 GSKKQFAWDGSKWVE
-892 ISTNVDLSAYARTAD
+892 ISTNVDLSAYARTDD

-947 TATKTVGAIQKEL
+947 TATKTVGAIQEEL

-1001 KHTHDNKEVLD
+1001 KHTHDNKDVLD

-1019 NAWDAAQ
+1019 STWDAAQ
-1026 VNVIEKVQVNGT
+1026 VNIIEKVQVNGT
-1038 ELAISNKTVNIP
+1038 DLAISDKTVNIP

-1064 AENAISVSNTGVAT
+1064 AKDSISISSTGVGV
-1078 VNNINVNKLVQT
+1078 VNSLNVNKLYQD
-1090 TGDKLILDGG
+1090 TGDELILDGG
-1100 NATTI
+1100 ASI

>member
-34 NKAELEAYAKS
+34 NKSDLEAYAKS

-56 LFANGVAEAYLIS
+56 LFTDGVAEAYLIS
-69 NEAGDL
+69 NEAGEL

-83 TGDVSA
+83 TGDIST

-95 KKINSLVTDIGKA
+95 KKINSLVSEIGKA
-108 STETESA
+108 STDTEVA

-123 AAKKQADKGVA
+123 AAQKQADKGVA
-134 DAKTA
+134 NAKTA
-139 DDIAVAA
+139 DDKA
-146 QADIDALEAIVGIN
+146 QNAQNDLDALEATVGAD
-160 DTAGLRKR
+160 DTEGLRKR
-168 IKANEDAIG
+168 IKANETNIATLVGEDANKSARDIASEE
-177 VLNGTGEGSVDK
+177 V
-189 AVKDA
+189 VK
-194 IDDFASKVTDD
+194 V
-205 GTINTFKELVDWVAK
+205 VAGA
-220 HPEVAQGLTTEI
+220 PEAYD
-232 NTLKAI
+232 TLKEIADWISSHGTDATSMNSAIKALQAI
-238 LAGFGTAEGETATV
+238 LIGFGTGEGETATV
-252 KKYVDDAVAALKIG
+252 KKYVDDAIIALQMG

-271 ADLAALAGRVSTLE
+271 ADLTALAARVETLE
-285 GKPAASI
+285 KKPAANI
-292 TQEQIDAW
+292 TAEDIAKW
-300 TAKQDAGDF
+300 NAKQDAGNY
-309 VEKSAYNIKVKALEE
+309 VEQTAYDTKVQELVN
-324 ADAAN
+324 ADKAN
-329 ATAIAGVKTTAEAAV
+329 ADEIAAV
-344 KANNAITAGT
+344 KKTANAAVVANTAITAGT
-354 ATKITYDAK
+354 ATKVTYDEK

-370 SLTVDD
+370 NLAVADIPT
-376 LPELPQSKISGL
+376 LGISKISGL
-388 GDALNAKQDNLV
+388 QDALDAKQDTLV
-400 FDGNYSASNKV
+400 FDGTYSASNKV

-425 HTLGGEDGTTDI
+425 HTLGGDDGVTDI

-442 DTIHGAKLYAKAH
+442 DTIHGAKIYAKAR
-455 ADAAEAAAKQDTKN
+455 ADAAEAAAKQDTKD

-478 TAVEDAVGS
+478 TAVEGAVGS
-487 TGSVSEAIKTAKEEA
+487 TGSVSDAIKTAKEEA

-538 ESKTTMAEVEAKD
+538 ESKTTMAEVEGKD

-562 NAKDASIKA
+562 DAKDVSIKA

-605 TDEVTK
+605 TDAVTK
-611 DTIWAAKNAAKA
+611 DTIWAAKNTANAAKTA
-623 AKSELLG
+623 LLG
-630 DEADAAGTKTIN
+630 DAADAAGTKTIY
-642 GALASTKAAQDTAD
+642 GALASAKAAQDTAD
-656 ANKIAIGDDTTVG
+656 ANKAAIGDDATAG

-687 RITNNENAIAT
+687 RLTDNENAIAT

-719 LYKGSSL
+719 LYKDSSL

-783 VATRFDNV
+783 VATRFDNI

-797 NVGEGDVWLDNSGAQ
+797 NPGEGDVWLDNDGAQ

-832 STTSQVQ
+832 STTSQVE
-839 QMIDGAL
+839 QMIEGAL

-851 FKGETDSLDKVVGP
+851 FKGETDSLDKIVGP
-865 NRGDVYIVPQEN
+865 SRGDVYIVPQED

-907 VNTAINTAK
+907 VNKAINTAK

-922 AALDATTKANT
+922 AALDATTKANA
-933 AQAAAEKAVNDLKG
+933 AQAAAEKTVSDLKG
-947 TATKTVGAIQKEL
+947 TATKTVGKIQEEL
-960 EALDET
+960 EALDKT
-966 VNNATTGTAARLT
+966 VNDATTGTAARLT
-979 KVEKSLADEGTI
+979 KVENSLADSGDV

-1019 NAWDAAQ
+1019 SAWDAAQ
-1026 VNVIEKVQVNGT
+1026 VNVIEKVQVNGKDLT
-1038 ELAISNKTVNIP
+1038 ISDKTVNIP

-1064 AENAISVSNTGVAT
+1064 AKDSISVSSTGIGV
-1078 VNNINVNKLVQT
+1078 VNSLNVNKLYQD
-1090 TGDKLILDGG
+1090 TGDELILDGG
-1100 NATTI
+1100 ASI

>member
-1 MATIYDKNA
+1 MATILNNA

-25 PLDTTAVWD
+25 PLDTTAVWY
-34 NKAELEAYAKS
+34 NKSDLEAYAKS
-45 GATSY
+45 SATSY

-56 LFANGVAEAYLIS
+56 LFADGVAEAYLIS

-83 TGDVSA
+83 TGDVST
-89 DIANLN
+89 DIDNLN
-95 KKINSLVTDIGKA
+95 KKINSLVNKIGKA
-108 STETESA
+108 STDSEAA

-123 AAKKQADKGVA
+123 AAQKQADKGVA
-134 DAKTA
+134 DAKAA
-139 DDIAVAA
+139 DDKA
-146 QADIDALEAIVGIN
+146 QSAQNDLDALEAVVGAD
-160 DTAGLRKR
+160 DTTGLRKR

-177 VLNGTGEGSVDK
+177 VLNGTGKGSVDK

-232 NTLKAI
+232 NALKAI
-238 LAGFGTAEGETATV
+238 LVGFGTAEGETATV
-252 KKYVDDAVAALKIG
+252 KKYVDDAIAALKIG

-271 ADLAALAGRVSTLE
+271 ADLTALAERVSTLE

-292 TQEQIDAW
+292 TQEQIEAW

-309 VEKSAYNIKVKALEE
+309 VEKSAYDSKVKALEE

-370 SLTVDD
+370 SLAVGD

-400 FDGNYSASNKV
+400 FDSAYSASNKV

-425 HTLGGEDGTTDI
+425 HTLGGEDGTTDV

-442 DTIHGAKLYAKAH
+442 DTIHGAKLYAKAR
-455 ADAAEAAAKQDTKN
+455 ADAAEAAAKQDTKD

-478 TAVEDAVGS
+478 TAVEGAVGS
-487 TGSVSEAIKTAKEEA
+487 TGSVADAIAKAKEEA
-502 IAAAKTE
+502 I
-509 TTSQVSQA
+509 TTAGENADTKVSQA
-517 KTDILGA
+517 KTDILGKA
-524 ENYAHTVKDAYELA
+524 NYDHTVKDAYDLA
-538 ESKTTMAEVEAKD
+538 NTKTTMADVEAKD

-562 NAKDASIKA
+562 DAKDTSIKA

-597 KSDLIGEE
+597 KSTLIGEE
-605 TDEVTK
+605 TDAATK

-630 DEADAAGTKTIN
+630 DEADVAGTKTIN
-642 GALASTKAAQDTAD
+642 GALASAKAAQDTAD
-656 ANKIAIGDDTTVG
+656 ANKTAIGDDNTAG
-669 TVKGRIKAL
+669 SVKGRIKAL
-678 ETTSTTYGT
+678 ETTSTSYGT
-687 RITNNENAIAT
+687 RITDNENAIAT

-706 FHFKGSATKNGNN
+706 FHFKGSATKNGDN
-719 LYKGSSL
+719 LYKDNNL

-797 NVGEGDVWLDNSGAQ
+797 NPGEGDVWLDTDGAQ

-818 KWVKLGFLTDLSAY
+818 KWVKLGFLTDLSSY

-846 SGMYS
+846 SGMYT

-865 NRGDVYIVPQEN
+865 SRGDVYIVPQEDK
-877 GSRKQFAWDGSKWVE
+877 SRKQFAWDGSKWVE

-907 VNTAINTAK
+907 VNAAINTAK

-933 AQAAAEKAVNDLKG
+933 AQAAAEKATSDLKG
-947 TATKTVGAIQKEL
+947 DATKTVGAIQKEL
-960 EALDET
+960 EALNTT
-966 VNNATTGTAARLT
+966 VNDATTGTAARIT
-979 KVEKSLADEGTI
+979 KVEKSLADEGDV
-991 GKRIVALEGA
+991 GKRIVALENA
-1001 KHTHDNKEVLD
+1001 KHTHDNKDVLD
-1012 GITAEKV
+1012 GISAEKV
-1019 NAWDAAQ
+1019 SAWDAAQ
-1026 VNVIEKVQVNGT
+1026 VNVIEKIQVNGT
-1038 ELAISNKTVNIP
+1038 ELAISDKVVNIP

-1064 AENAISVSNTGVAT
+1064 AKDSISISDKGVGV
-1078 VNNINVNKLVQT
+1078 VNSLNVNKLYQND
-1090 TGDKLILDGG
+1090 GDELILDGG

>member
-34 NKAELEAYAKS
+34 NKADLEAYAKS

-56 LFANGVAEAYLIS
+56 LFADGVAEAYLIS

-83 TGDVSA
+83 TGDVST

-95 KKINSLVTDIGKA
+95 KKINSLVTEIGKA

-134 DAKTA
+134 DAKAA
-139 DDIAVAA
+139 DDKA
-146 QADIDALEAIVGIN
+146 QSAQNDLDALEAVVGAD

-205 GTINTFKELVDWVAK
+205 GTINTFKELVDWVAE

-232 NTLKAI
+232 NALKTI

-271 ADLAALAGRVSTLE
+271 ADLTALAERVSTLE

-309 VEKSAYNIKVKALEE
+309 VEKSAYNTKVKALEE

-376 LPELPQSKISGL
+376 LPELPQSKIAGL

-425 HTLGGEDGTTDI
+425 HTLGGDDGVTDI

-442 DTIHGAKLYAKAH
+442 DTIHGAKIYAKAR
-455 ADAAEAAAKQDTKN
+455 ADAAEAAAKQDTKD

-478 TAVEDAVGS
+478 TAVEGAIGS
-487 TGSVSEAIKTAKEEA
+487 TGSVSDAIKTAKEEA

-538 ESKTTMAEVEAKD
+538 ESKTTMAEVEGKD

-562 NAKDASIKA
+562 DAKDASIKA

-605 TDEVTK
+605 TDDAVTK
-611 DTIWAAKNAAKA
+611 DTIWAAKNTANAVKTT
-623 AKSELLG
+623 LLG
-630 DEADAAGTKTIN
+630 DAADVAGTETIR
-642 GALASTKAAQDTAD
+642 GALASAKTAQDTAD
-656 ANKIAIGDDTTVG
+656 ANTAAIGDDATVG

-687 RITNNENAIAT
+687 RITNNENAISA

-719 LYKGSSL
+719 LYKDSSL

-783 VATRFDNV
+783 VATSFDNV

-812 WAWNGD
+812 WAWNGA
-818 KWVKLGFLTDLSAY
+818 KWIKLGFLTDLSAY

-839 QMIDGAL
+839 HMIDGAL

-877 GSRKQFAWDGSKWVE
+877 GSKKQFAWDGSKWVE
-892 ISTNVDLSAYARTAD
+892 ISTNVDLSAYARTDD

-947 TATKTVGAIQKEL
+947 TATKTVGAIQEEL

-1019 NAWDAAQ
+1019 STWDAAQ
-1026 VNVIEKVQVNGT
+1026 VNIIEKVQVNGT
-1038 ELAISNKTVNIP
+1038 DLAISDKTVNIP

-1064 AENAISVSNTGVAT
+1064 AKDSISISSTGVGV
-1078 VNNINVNKLVQT
+1078 VNSLNVNKLYQD
-1090 TGDKLILDGG
+1090 TGDELVLDGG
-1100 NATTI
+1100 ASI

>member
-34 NKAELEAYAKS
+34 NKSDLEAYAKS

-56 LFANGVAEAYLIS
+56 LFADGVAEAYLIS

-83 TGDVSA
+83 TGDVST

-95 KKINSLVTDIGKA
+95 KKINSLVSEIGKA
-108 STETESA
+108 STDTEAA

-123 AAKKQADKGVA
+123 AAQKQADKGVA

-139 DDIAVAA
+139 NDKAVAA
-146 QADIDALEAIVGIN
+146 QTDIDALETVIGAD

-168 IKANEDAIG
+168 IKANETNIATLVG
-177 VLNGTGEGSVDK
+177 
-189 AVKDA
+189 
-194 IDDFASKVTDD
+194 DDASKSAREIASEEVV
-205 GTINTFKELVDWVAK
+205 KVVAGA
-220 HPEVAQGLTTEI
+220 PEAYD
-232 NTLKAI
+232 TLKEISDWISSHGTDATSMNSAIKALQAI
-238 LAGFGTAEGETATV
+238 LVGFGAGEGETATV
-252 KKYVDDAVAALKIG
+252 KAYVDGAIAALKIG

-271 ADLAALAGRVSTLE
+271 ADLTALAGRVSTVEKL
-285 GKPAASI
+285 PAAGI
-292 TQEQIDAW
+292 TAEDIAKW
-300 TAKQDAGDF
+300 NAKQDAGNF
-309 VEKSAYNIKVKALEE
+309 VDQSAYDTKVAALEK
-324 ADAAN
+324 ADSDN
-329 ATAIAGVKTTAEAAV
+329 ATAIAAVEKKANAAV
-344 KANNAITAGT
+344 VANVAITAGT
-354 ATKITYDAK
+354 ATKVTYDEK

-370 SLTVDD
+370 TLSAADIPTLGI
-376 LPELPQSKISGL
+376 SKISGL
-388 GDALNAKQDNLV
+388 QDALDAKQDTVV
-400 FDGNYSASNKV
+400 FDGAYSASNKA

-425 HTLGGEDGTTDI
+425 HTLGGDDGVTDI

-442 DTIHGAKLYAKAH
+442 DTIHGAKIYAKAR
-455 ADAAEAAAKQDTKN
+455 ADAAEAAAKQDTKD

-478 TAVEDAVGS
+478 TAVEGAVGS
-487 TGSVSEAIKTAKEEA
+487 TGSVSEAIKAAKEEA

-538 ESKTTMAEVEAKD
+538 ESKTTMVEVEAKD

-562 NAKDASIKA
+562 DAKDVSIKA

-605 TDEVTK
+605 TDDVTK
-611 DTIWAAKNAAKA
+611 DTIWAAKNTANAAKTA
-623 AKSELLG
+623 LLG
-630 DEADAAGTKTIN
+630 DAADVAGTETIR
-642 GALASTKAAQDTAD
+642 GALASAKAAQDTAD
-656 ANKIAIGDDTTVG
+656 ANKAAIGDDATAG

-687 RITNNENAIAT
+687 RLTDNENAIAT

-719 LYKGSSL
+719 LYKDSNL

-783 VATRFDNV
+783 VATRFDNI

-797 NVGEGDVWLDNSGAQ
+797 NPGEGDVWLDNDGAQ

-832 STTSQVQ
+832 STTSQVE
-839 QMIDGAL
+839 QMIEGAL

-865 NRGDVYIVPQEN
+865 SRGDVYIVPQED

-892 ISTNVDLSAYARTAD
+892 ISTNVDLSAYARTSD
-907 VNTAINTAK
+907 VNEAIRTAK
-916 NDVVKI
+916 NDVVSI
-922 AALDATTKANT
+922 AALDATTKANA

-947 TATKTVGAIQKEL
+947 TATKTVGKIQEEL
-960 EALDET
+960 EALDKT
-966 VNNATTGTAARLT
+966 VNDATTGTAARLT
-979 KVEKSLADEGTI
+979 KVENSLADSGDV

-1019 NAWDAAQ
+1019 SAWDAAQ
-1026 VNVIEKVQVNGT
+1026 VNVIEKVQVNGKDLT
-1038 ELAISNKTVNIP
+1038 ISDKTVNIP

-1064 AENAISVSNTGVAT
+1064 AKDSISVSSTGVGV
-1078 VNNINVNKLVQT
+1078 VNSLNVNKLYQD
-1090 TGDKLILDGG
+1090 TGDELILDGG
-1100 NATTI
+1100 ASI

>member
-56 LFANGVAEAYLIS
+56 LFADGVAEAYLIS

-83 TGDVSA
+83 TGDVST

-95 KKINSLVTDIGKA
+95 KKINSLVSEIGKA

-123 AAKKQADKGVA
+123 VAKKQADKGVA

-139 DDIAVAA
+139 DDKAVAA
-146 QADIDALEAIVGIN
+146 QTDIDALEVIIGAD

-168 IKANEDAIG
+168 IKANETNIATLVGDDVSKSAREIASEE
-177 VLNGTGEGSVDK
+177 V
-189 AVKDA
+189 VK
-194 IDDFASKVTDD
+194 V
-205 GTINTFKELVDWVAK
+205 VAGA
-220 HPEVAQGLTTEI
+220 PEAYD
-232 NTLKAI
+232 TLKEISDWISSHGTDATSMNSAIKALQAI
-238 LAGFGTAEGETATV
+238 LVGFGTGEGETATV
-252 KKYVDDAVAALKIG
+252 KAYVDGAIKALKIG

-271 ADLAALAGRVSTLE
+271 ADLTALAGRVSTIEKL
-285 GKPAASI
+285 PAADI
-292 TQEQIDAW
+292 TAKDIAKW
-300 TAKQDAGDF
+300 NTKQDAGNF
-309 VEKSAYNIKVKALEE
+309 VDQSAYDTKVAALEK
-324 ADAAN
+324 ADSDN
-329 ATAIAGVKTTAEAAV
+329 ATAIAAVEKKANAAV
-344 KANNAITAGT
+344 VANVAITAGT
-354 ATKITYDAK
+354 ATKVTYDEK

-370 SLTVDD
+370 TLSAADIPTLGI
-376 LPELPQSKISGL
+376 SKISGL
-388 GDALNAKQDNLV
+388 QGALDAKQDTVV
-400 FDGNYSASNKV
+400 FDGAYSASNKA

-425 HTLGGEDGTTDI
+425 HTLGGDDGVTDI

-442 DTIHGAKLYAKAH
+442 DTIHGAKIYAKAR
-455 ADAAEAAAKQDTKN
+455 ADAAEAAAKQDTKT

-478 TAVEDAVGS
+478 TVVEGAVGS
-487 TGSVSEAIKTAKEEA
+487 TGSVSEAIKAAKEEA

-551 YATKTEAKGYA
+551 YATKAEAKGYA
-562 NAKDASIKA
+562 DAKDASIKA

-576 DAAKKAADDYNTAL
+576 DKAQKTADDNLITVNNT
-590 SNSISST
+590 IDTT
-597 KSDLIGEE
+597 KSNLIGTN
-605 TDEVTK
+605 TDTTDK
-611 DTIWAAKNAAKA
+611 DTIWAAKNTANAAKTA
-623 AKSELLG
+623 LLG
-630 DEADAAGTKTIN
+630 DAADAAGTETIR
-642 GALASTKAAQDTAD
+642 GALASAKAAQDTAD
-656 ANKIAIGDDTTVG
+656 ANKAAVGDDATAG

-687 RITNNENAIAT
+687 RITDNENAISA

-719 LYKGSSL
+719 LYKDSSL

-783 VATRFDNV
+783 VATRFDNI

-797 NVGEGDVWLDNSGAQ
+797 NPGEGDVWLDNSGAQ
-812 WAWNGD
+812 WAWNGN

-865 NRGDVYIVPQEN
+865 NRGDVYIVPQED

-907 VNTAINTAK
+907 VNEAIRTAK
-916 NDVVKI
+916 NDVVSI
-922 AALDATTKANT
+922 AALDATTKANA

-947 TATKTVGAIQKEL
+947 TATKTVGKIQEEL
-960 EALDET
+960 EALDKT
-966 VNNATTGTAARLT
+966 VNDATTGTAARLT
-979 KVEKSLADEGTI
+979 KVENSLADSGDV
-991 GKRIVALEGA
+991 GKRIVVLEGA

-1019 NAWDAAQ
+1019 SAWDAAQ
-1026 VNVIEKVQVNGT
+1026 VNIIEKVQVNGKDLT
-1038 ELAISNKTVNIP
+1038 ISDKIVNIP
-1050 LATAQRAGLIISSD
+1050 LATAARAGLIISSD
-1064 AENAISVSNTGVAT
+1064 AKDSISISSTGVGV
-1078 VNNINVNKLVQT
+1078 VNSLNVNKLYQD
-1090 TGDKLILDGG
+1090 TGDELILDGG
-1100 NATTI
+1100 ASI

>member
-56 LFANGVAEAYLIS
+56 LFADGVAEAYLIS

-83 TGDVSA
+83 TGDVST

-95 KKINSLVTDIGKA
+95 KKINSLVTEIGKA

-134 DAKTA
+134 DAKAA
-139 DDIAVAA
+139 DDKA
-146 QADIDALEAIVGIN
+146 QSAQNDLDALEAVVGAD

-194 IDDFASKVTDD
+194 IDDFANKVTDD
-205 GTINTFKELVDWVAK
+205 GTINTFKELVDWVAE

-232 NTLKAI
+232 NALKTI

-271 ADLAALAGRVSTLE
+271 ADLTALAERVSTLE
-285 GKPAASI
+285 RKPAASI

-309 VEKSAYNIKVKALEE
+309 VEKSAYDTKVKALEE

-344 KANNAITAGT
+344 KANDAITAGT

-363 GLVTKGE
+363 GLVTRGE

-376 LPELPQSKISGL
+376 LPELPQSKIAGL

-425 HTLGGEDGTTDI
+425 HTLGGDDGVTDI

-442 DTIHGAKLYAKAH
+442 DTIHGAKIYAKAR
-455 ADAAEAAAKQDTKN
+455 ADAAEAAAKQDTKD

-478 TAVEDAVGS
+478 TAVEGAIGS
-487 TGSVSEAIKTAKEEA
+487 TGSVSDAIKTAKEEA

-538 ESKTTMAEVEAKD
+538 ESKTTMAEVEGKD

-562 NAKDASIKA
+562 DAKDASIKA

-605 TDEVTK
+605 TDDAVTK
-611 DTIWAAKNAAKA
+611 DTIWAAKNTANAVKTT
-623 AKSELLG
+623 LLG
-630 DEADAAGTKTIN
+630 DAADVAGTETIR
-642 GALASTKAAQDTAD
+642 GALASAKAAQDTAN
-656 ANKIAIGDDTTVG
+656 ANTAAIGDDATAG
-669 TVKGRIKAL
+669 TVKGRIKTL

-687 RITNNENAIAT
+687 RITNNENAISA

-706 FHFKGSATKNGNN
+706 FHFKGAATKNGDN
-719 LYKGSSL
+719 LYDSKGL
-726 ITNPEVGDVYTVGDA
+726 ITNPELGDVYTVGDA
-741 EYAWTGTEWI
+741 EYAWTGTGWI

-783 VATRFDNV
+783 VATSFDNV

-812 WAWNGD
+812 WAWNGA
-818 KWVKLGFLTDLSAY
+818 KWIKLGFLTDLSAY

-865 NRGDVYIVPQEN
+865 NRGDVYIVPQED
-877 GSRKQFAWDGSKWVE
+877 GSKKQFAWDGSKWVE
-892 ISTNVDLSAYARTAD
+892 ISTNVDLSAYARTDD

-947 TATKTVGAIQKEL
+947 TATKTVGAIQEEL

-1001 KHTHDNKEVLD
+1001 KHTHDNKDVLD

-1019 NAWDAAQ
+1019 STWDAAQ
-1026 VNVIEKVQVNGT
+1026 VNVIEKIQVNGT
-1038 ELAISNKTVNIP
+1038 DLAISDKTVNIP

-1064 AENAISVSNTGVAT
+1064 AKDSISISSTGVGV
-1078 VNNINVNKLVQT
+1078 VNSLNVNKLYQD
-1090 TGDKLILDGG
+1090 TGDELILDGG
-1100 NATTI
+1100 ASI

>member
-56 LFANGVAEAYLIS
+56 LFADGVAEAYLIS

-83 TGDVSA
+83 TGDVST

-95 KKINSLVTDIGKA
+95 KKINSLVTEIGKA

-134 DAKTA
+134 DAKAA
-139 DDIAVAA
+139 DDKA
-146 QADIDALEAIVGIN
+146 QSAQNDLDALEAVVGAD

-232 NTLKAI
+232 NALKTI

-271 ADLAALAGRVSTLE
+271 ADLTALAERVSTLE

-309 VEKSAYNIKVKALEE
+309 VEKSAYDTKVKALEE

-376 LPELPQSKISGL
+376 LPELPQSKIAGL

-425 HTLGGEDGTTDI
+425 HTLGGDDGVTDI

-442 DTIHGAKLYAKAH
+442 DTIHGAKIYAKAR
-455 ADAAEAAAKQDTKN
+455 ADAAEAAAKQDTKD

-478 TAVEDAVGS
+478 TAVEGAIGS
-487 TGSVSEAIKTAKEEA
+487 TGSVSDAIKTAKEEA

-538 ESKTTMAEVEAKD
+538 ESKTTMAEVEGKD

-562 NAKDASIKA
+562 DAKDASIKA

-605 TDEVTK
+605 TDDAVTK
-611 DTIWAAKNAAKA
+611 DTIWAAKNTANAVKTT
-623 AKSELLG
+623 LLG
-630 DEADAAGTKTIN
+630 DAADVAGTETIR
-642 GALASTKAAQDTAD
+642 GALASAKAAQDTAN
-656 ANKIAIGDDTTVG
+656 ANTTAIGDDTTVG

-687 RITNNENAIAT
+687 RITNNENAISA

-706 FHFKGSATKNGNN
+706 FHFKGSATKNGDN
-719 LYKGSSL
+719 LYDSKGL
-726 ITNPEVGDVYTVGDA
+726 ITNPELGDVYTVGDA

-851 FKGETDSLDKVVGP
+851 FRGETDSLDKVVGP

-877 GSRKQFAWDGSKWVE
+877 GSKKQFAWDGSKWVE
-892 ISTNVDLSAYARTAD
+892 ISTNVDLSAYARTDD

-947 TATKTVGAIQKEL
+947 TATKTVGAIQEEL

-991 GKRIVALEGA
+991 GKRIVALESA
-1001 KHTHDNKEVLD
+1001 KHTHDNKDVLD

-1019 NAWDAAQ
+1019 STWDAAQ

-1038 ELAISNKTVNIP
+1038 DLAISNKTVNIP

-1064 AENAISVSNTGVAT
+1064 AKDSISISSTGVGV
-1078 VNNINVNKLVQT
+1078 VNSLNVNKLYQD
-1090 TGDKLILDGG
+1090 TGDELILDGG
-1100 NATTI
+1100 ASI

>member
-34 NKAELEAYAKS
+34 NKSDLEAYAKS

-56 LFANGVAEAYLIS
+56 LFADGVAEAYLIS

-83 TGDVSA
+83 TGDVST

-95 KKINSLVTDIGKA
+95 KKINSLVSEIGKA
-108 STETESA
+108 STDTEAA

-123 AAKKQADKGVA
+123 AAQKQADKGVA
-134 DAKTA
+134 NAKTA
-139 DDIAVAA
+139 DDKA
-146 QADIDALEAIVGIN
+146 QNAQNDLDALKAIVGAD
-160 DTAGLRKR
+160 DTEGLRKR
-168 IKANEDAIG
+168 IKANETNIATLVG
-177 VLNGTGEGSVDK
+177 
-189 AVKDA
+189 KDA
-194 IDDFASKVTDD
+194 NKSARDIASEEVVKV
-205 GTINTFKELVDWVAK
+205 VAGA
-220 HPEVAQGLTTEI
+220 PEAYD
-232 NTLKAI
+232 TLKEIADWISSHGTDATSMNSAIKALQAI
-238 LAGFGTAEGETATV
+238 LIGFGAGEGETATV
-252 KKYVDDAVAALKIG
+252 KKYIDDAIIALQMD

-271 ADLAALAGRVSTLE
+271 ADLTALAARVETLE
-285 GKPAASI
+285 KKPAANI
-292 TQEQIDAW
+292 TAEDIAKW
-300 TAKQDAGDF
+300 NAKQDAGNY
-309 VEKSAYNIKVKALEE
+309 VEQTAYDTKVQELVN
-324 ADAAN
+324 ADKAN
-329 ATAIAGVKTTAEAAV
+329 ADEIAAV
-344 KANNAITAGT
+344 KKTANAAVVANTAITAST
-354 ATKITYDAK
+354 ATKVTYDEK

-370 SLTVDD
+370 NLAVADIPT
-376 LPELPQSKISGL
+376 LGISKISGL
-388 GDALNAKQDNLV
+388 QDALDAKQDTLV
-400 FDGNYSASNKV
+400 FDGTYSASNKA

-425 HTLGGEDGTTDI
+425 HTLGGDDGTDV

-442 DTIHGAKLYAKAH
+442 DTIHGAKIYAKAR
-455 ADAAEAAAKQDTKN
+455 ADAAEAAAKADTKD

-478 TAVEDAVGS
+478 TAVEGAVGS

-517 KTDILGA
+517 KTDILGV

-562 NAKDASIKA
+562 DAKDTSIKA

-597 KSDLIGEE
+597 KSNLIGEK
-605 TDEVTK
+605 TDDATK
-611 DTIWAAKNAAKA
+611 DTIWAAKNTANAAKA
-623 AKSELLG
+623 ALLG
-630 DEADAAGTKTIN
+630 DAADTAGTETIR
-642 GALASTKAAQDTAD
+642 GALASAKAAQDTAD
-656 ANKIAIGDDTTVG
+656 ANKAALGDDTTVN

-706 FHFKGSATKNGNN
+706 FHFKGSATKNGGN
-719 LYKGSSL
+719 LYDNKGL

-797 NVGEGDVWLDNSGAQ
+797 NAGEGDVWLDNSGAQ

-865 NRGDVYIVPQEN
+865 NRGDVYIVPQED

-892 ISTNVDLSAYARTAD
+892 VSTNVDLSAYARTDD

-947 TATKTVGAIQKEL
+947 TATKTVGAIQGEL
-960 EALDET
+960 EALDKT
-966 VNNATTGTAARLT
+966 VNDATTGTAARLT

-991 GKRIVALEGA
+991 GKRIVALESA
-1001 KHTHDNKEVLD
+1001 KHTHDNKDVLD
-1012 GITAEKV
+1012 GITTEKV
-1019 NAWDAAQ
+1019 SSWDAAQ
-1026 VNVIEKVQVNGT
+1026 INTIEKVQVNGKDLT
-1038 ELAISNKTVNIP
+1038 ISDKTVNIP
-1050 LATAQRAGLIISSD
+1050 LATAARAGLIVSSD
-1064 AENAISVSNTGVAT
+1064 AKDSISISDKGVGV
-1078 VNNINVNKLVQT
+1078 VNSLNVNKLYQDA
-1090 TGDKLILDGG
+1090 GDELILDGG
-1100 NATTI
+1100 ASI

>member
-10 AYMALPMNIKRGNPI
+10 TYMALPMNIKRCNPI

-34 NKAELEAYAKS
+34 NKSDLEAYAKS

-56 LFANGVAEAYLIS
+56 LFTDGVAEAYLIS

-83 TGDVSA
+83 TGDIST

-95 KKINSLVTDIGKA
+95 KKINALINEIGKA
-108 STETESA
+108 STKTESA

-139 DDIAVAA
+139 DDKAVAA
-146 QADIDALEAIVGIN
+146 QTDIDALETVIGAD

-168 IKANEDAIG
+168 IKANETNIATLVG
-177 VLNGTGEGSVDK
+177 
-189 AVKDA
+189 
-194 IDDFASKVTDD
+194 DDASKSAREIASEEVV
-205 GTINTFKELVDWVAK
+205 KVVAGA
-220 HPEVAQGLTTEI
+220 PEAYD
-232 NTLKAI
+232 TLKEISDWISSHGTDATSMNSAIKALQAI
-238 LAGFGTAEGETATV
+238 LVGFGTGEGETATV
-252 KKYVDDAVAALKIG
+252 KAYVDGAIKALKIG
-266 DYAKA
+266 DYATA
-271 ADLAALAGRVSTLE
+271 ADLTALAGRVDVLE
-285 GKPAASI
+285 KKPATGI
-292 TQEQIDAW
+292 TAEDIAKW
-300 TAKQDAGDF
+300 NAKQDAGNF
-309 VEKSAYNIKVKALEE
+309 VDQSAYDTKVAALEK
-324 ADAAN
+324 ADSDN
-329 ATAIAGVKTTAEAAV
+329 ATAIAAVEKKANAAV
-344 KANNAITAGT
+344 VANVAITAGT
-354 ATKITYDAK
+354 ATKVTYDEK

-370 SLTVDD
+370 TLSAADIPTLGI
-376 LPELPQSKISGL
+376 SKISGL
-388 GDALNAKQDNLV
+388 QDALDAKQDTLV
-400 FDGNYSASNKV
+400 FDGAYSASNKV

-425 HTLGGEDGTTDI
+425 HTLGGDDGITDI

-442 DTIHGAKLYAKAH
+442 DTIHGAKIYAKAR
-455 ADAAEAAAKQDTKN
+455 ADAAEAAAKQDTKD

-478 TAVEDAVGS
+478 TAVEGAVGS
-487 TGSVSEAIKTAKEEA
+487 TGSVSDAIKTAKEEA

-524 ENYAHTVKDAYELA
+524 KNYAHTVKDAYELA
-538 ESKTTMAEVEAKD
+538 ESKTTMAEVEGKD

-562 NAKDASIKA
+562 DAKDVSIKA

-605 TDEVTK
+605 TDAVTK
-611 DTIWAAKNAAKA
+611 DTIWAAKNTANAAKTA
-623 AKSELLG
+623 LLG
-630 DEADAAGTKTIN
+630 DAADVAGTETIR
-642 GALASTKAAQDTAD
+642 GALASAKAAQDAAD
-656 ANKIAIGDDTTVG
+656 ANKAAIGDDATAG

-687 RITNNENAIAT
+687 RLTDNENAIAT

-719 LYKGSSL
+719 LYKDSSL

-783 VATRFDNV
+783 VATRFDNI

-797 NVGEGDVWLDNSGAQ
+797 NPGEGDVWLDNDGAQ

-832 STTSQVQ
+832 STTSQVE
-839 QMIDGAL
+839 QMIEGAL

-865 NRGDVYIVPQEN
+865 SRGDVYIVPQED

-907 VNTAINTAK
+907 VNEAIRTAK
-916 NDVVKI
+916 NDVVSI
-922 AALDATTKANT
+922 AALDATTKANA
-933 AQAAAEKAVNDLKG
+933 AQAAAEKAVSDLKG
-947 TATKTVGAIQKEL
+947 TATKTVGKIQEEL
-960 EALDET
+960 EALDKT
-966 VNNATTGTAARLT
+966 VNDATTGTAARLT
-979 KVEKSLADEGTI
+979 KVENSLADSGDV
-991 GKRIVALEGA
+991 GKRIVALEDA

-1019 NAWDAAQ
+1019 STWDATQ

-1038 ELAISNKTVNIP
+1038 DLAISDKTVNIP

-1064 AENAISVSNTGVAT
+1064 AKDSISVSSTGVGV
-1078 VNNINVNKLVQT
+1078 VNSLNVNKLYQD
-1090 TGDKLILDGG
+1090 TGDELILDGG
-1100 NATTI
+1100 ASI

>member
-1 MATIYDKNA
+1 MATIYDKNNA

-56 LFANGVAEAYLIS
+56 LFADGVAEAYLIS

-83 TGDVSA
+83 TGDVST

-95 KKINSLVTDIGKA
+95 KKINSLVTEIGKA
-108 STETESA
+108 SSETESA

-134 DAKTA
+134 DAKAA
-139 DDIAVAA
+139 DDKAVAA
-146 QADIDALEAIVGIN
+146 QTDIDALEAVVGAD

-194 IDDFASKVTDD
+194 IDDFANKVTDD
-205 GTINTFKELVDWVAK
+205 GTINTFKELVDWVAE

-232 NTLKAI
+232 NALKTI

-252 KKYVDDAVAALKIG
+252 KKYVDDAIAALKIG

-271 ADLAALAGRVSTLE
+271 ADLTALAERVSTLE

-309 VEKSAYNIKVKALEE
+309 VEKSAYNTKVKALEE

-344 KANNAITAGT
+344 KANDAITAGT
-354 ATKITYDAK
+354 ATKITYDTK

-376 LPELPQSKISGL
+376 LPELPQSKIAGL

-425 HTLGGEDGTTDI
+425 HTLGGDDGVTDI

-442 DTIHGAKLYAKAH
+442 DTIHGAKIYAKAR
-455 ADAAEAAAKQDTKN
+455 ADAAEAAAKQDTKD

-478 TAVEDAVGS
+478 TAVEGAIGS
-487 TGSVSEAIKTAKEEA
+487 TGSVSDAIKTAKEEA

-538 ESKTTMAEVEAKD
+538 ESKTTMAEVEGKD

-562 NAKDASIKA
+562 DAKDASIKA

-590 SNSISST
+590 SNLISST

-605 TDEVTK
+605 TDDAVTK
-611 DTIWAAKNAAKA
+611 DTIWAAKNTANAVKTT
-623 AKSELLG
+623 LLG
-630 DEADAAGTKTIN
+630 DAADVAGTETIR
-642 GALASTKAAQDTAD
+642 GALASAKAAQDTAD
-656 ANKIAIGDDTTVG
+656 ANTAAIGDDATAG
-669 TVKGRIKAL
+669 TVKGRIKTL

-687 RITNNENAIAT
+687 RITNNENAISA

-706 FHFKGSATKNGNN
+706 FHFKGAATKNGDN
-719 LYKGSSL
+719 LYDSKGL
-726 ITNPEVGDVYTVGDA
+726 ITNPELGDVYTVGDA
-741 EYAWTGTEWI
+741 EYAWTGTGWI

-846 SGMYS
+846 SGLYS

-877 GSRKQFAWDGSKWVE
+877 GSKKQFAWDGSKWVE
-892 ISTNVDLSAYARTAD
+892 ISTNVDLSAYARTDD

-947 TATKTVGAIQKEL
+947 TATKTVGAIQEEL

-1019 NAWDAAQ
+1019 STWDAAQ
-1026 VNVIEKVQVNGT
+1026 VNIIEKVQVNGT
-1038 ELAISNKTVNIP
+1038 DLAISDKTVNIP

-1064 AENAISVSNTGVAT
+1064 AKDSISISSTGVGV
-1078 VNNINVNKLVQT
+1078 VNSLNVNKLYQD
-1090 TGDKLILDGG
+1090 TGDELVLDGG
-1100 NATTI
+1100 ASI

>member
-56 LFANGVAEAYLIS
+56 LFADGVAEAYLIS

-83 TGDVSA
+83 SGDVST

-95 KKINSLVTDIGKA
+95 KKINSLVTEIGKA

-134 DAKTA
+134 DAKAA
-139 DDIAVAA
+139 DDKA
-146 QADIDALEAIVGIN
+146 QSAQNDLDALEAVVGAD

-232 NTLKAI
+232 NALKTI

-252 KKYVDDAVAALKIG
+252 KKYVDDAIAALKIG

-271 ADLAALAGRVSTLE
+271 ADLTALAERVSTLE

-309 VEKSAYNIKVKALEE
+309 VEKSAYDTKVKALEE

-329 ATAIAGVKTTAEAAV
+329 ATAIAGVKATAEAAV
-344 KANNAITAGT
+344 KANNTITAGT

-442 DTIHGAKLYAKAH
+442 DTIHGAKLYAKAR
-455 ADAAEAAAKQDTKN
+455 ADAAEAAAKQDTKD

-478 TAVEDAVGS
+478 TAVEGAIGS
-487 TGSVSEAIKTAKEEA
+487 TGSVSDAIKTAKEEA
-502 IAAAKTE
+502 IAAARTE

-524 ENYAHTVKDAYELA
+524 ENYNHTVKDAYELA
-538 ESKTTMAEVEAKD
+538 ESKTTMAEVESKD

-562 NAKDASIKA
+562 DAKDASIKA

-605 TDEVTK
+605 TDDVTK
-611 DTIWAAKNAAKA
+611 DTIWAAKNTANAAKTA
-623 AKSELLG
+623 LLG
-630 DEADAAGTKTIN
+630 DAADVAGTETIR
-642 GALASTKAAQDTAD
+642 GALASAKAAQDTAD
-656 ANKIAIGDDTTVG
+656 ANKTAIGDDTTVG

-687 RITNNENAIAT
+687 RITNNENAISA

-797 NVGEGDVWLDNSGAQ
+797 NVGEGDVWLDNSGSQ

-846 SGMYS
+846 SGLYS

-877 GSRKQFAWDGSKWVE
+877 GSKKQFAWDGSKWVE
-892 ISTNVDLSAYARTAD
+892 ISTNVDLSAYARTND

-947 TATKTVGAIQKEL
+947 TATKTVGAIQEEL

-991 GKRIVALEGA
+991 GKRIVALESA
-1001 KHTHDNKEVLD
+1001 KHTHDNKDVLD

-1019 NAWDAAQ
+1019 SAWDAAQ
-1026 VNVIEKVQVNGT
+1026 VNIIEKVQVNGT
-1038 ELAISNKTVNIP
+1038 DLAISDKTVNIP

-1064 AENAISVSNTGVAT
+1064 AKDSISISSTGIGV
-1078 VNNINVNKLVQT
+1078 VNSLNVNKLYQD
-1090 TGDKLILDGG
+1090 TGDELVLDGG

>member
-34 NKAELEAYAKS
+34 SKAELEAYAKS

-56 LFANGVAEAYLIS
+56 LFADGVAEAYLIS

-83 TGDVSA
+83 TGDVST

-95 KKINSLVTDIGKA
+95 KKINSLVSEIGKA
-108 STETESA
+108 STDTEAA
-115 SGLYALIE
+115 SGLYSLIE
-123 AAKKQADKGVA
+123 AAQKQADKGVA
-134 DAKTA
+134 DAKAA
-139 DDIAVAA
+139 DDKA
-146 QADIDALEAIVGIN
+146 QSAQNDLDALETIVGAD
-160 DTAGLRKR
+160 DTEGLRKR
-168 IKANEDAIG
+168 VKTNETNIATLVGKDVNKSARDIASEEVVKVVAGAPEAYDTLKEIADWISSHGTDATSMNSAIKA
-177 VLNGTGEGSVDK
+177 L
-189 AVKDA
+189 
-194 IDDFASKVTDD
+194 
-205 GTINTFKELVDWVAK
+205 
-220 HPEVAQGLTTEI
+220 Q
-232 NTLKAI
+232 AI
-238 LAGFGTAEGETATV
+238 LAGFGTGEGETATV
-252 KKYVDDAVAALKIG
+252 KKYVDDAITALKIG

-271 ADLAALAGRVSTLE
+271 ADLTALAARVDTLE
-285 GKPAASI
+285 KKPAASI
-292 TQEQIDAW
+292 TAEDITKW
-300 TAKQDAGDF
+300 NAKQDAGNY
-309 VEKSAYNIKVKALEE
+309 VEQTVYDTKVQELVNADKANTDE
-324 ADAAN
+324 
-329 ATAIAGVKTTAEAAV
+329 IAAV
-344 KANNAITAGT
+344 KKTANAAVVANTDITAGT
-354 ATKITYDAK
+354 ATKVTYDEK

-370 SLTVDD
+370 NLAVDD
-376 LPELPQSKISGL
+376 IPTLGISKISGL
-388 GDALNAKQDNLV
+388 QDTLDAKQDTLV
-400 FDGNYSASNKV
+400 FDGVYSASNKA

-425 HTLGGEDGTTDI
+425 HTLGGDDGTTDV

-442 DTIHGAKLYAKAH
+442 DTIHGAKLYAKAR
-455 ADAAEAAAKQDTKN
+455 ADAAEAAAKADTKS

-478 TAVEDAVGS
+478 TAVEGAVGS

-517 KTDILGA
+517 KTDILGE

-538 ESKTTMAEVEAKD
+538 EGKTTMAEVEAKD
-551 YATKTEAKGYA
+551 YATKTEAQGYA
-562 NAKDASIKA
+562 DAKDIAIKA

-590 SNSISST
+590 TGTINST
-597 KSDLIGEE
+597 KSGLIGEE

-611 DTIWAAKNAAKA
+611 DTIWAAKNAAKV
-623 AKSELLG
+623 AKEAVIG
-630 DEADAAGTKTIN
+630 DAADAAGTKTIY
-642 GALASTKAAQDTAD
+642 GALASAKAAQDTAD
-656 ANKIAIGDDTTVG
+656 ANTAAIGDDATVG

-678 ETTSTTYGT
+678 ETTSTTYST
-687 RITNNENAIAT
+687 RITDNENAIAT

-706 FHFKGSATKNGNN
+706 FHFKGSATKNGDN
-719 LYKGSSL
+719 LYKDKNL
-726 ITNPEVGDVYTVGDA
+726 ITNPELGDVYTVGDA

-832 STTSQVQ
+832 STTSQVE
-839 QMIDGAL
+839 QMIEGAL
-846 SGMYS
+846 SGMYT

-865 NRGDVYIVPQEN
+865 SRGDVYIVPQED

-907 VNTAINTAK
+907 VNKAINTAK

-933 AQAAAEKAVNDLKG
+933 AQTNAEKATNDLKG
-947 TATKTVGAIQKEL
+947 NATKTVGEIQKEL
-960 EALDET
+960 EALDTT
-966 VNNATTGTAARLT
+966 VNDANTGTATRIT
-979 KVEKSLADEGTI
+979 KVEKSLADEGNI

-1012 GITAEKV
+1012 SITPEKV
-1019 NAWDAAQ
+1019 SAWDAAQ

-1038 ELAISNKTVNIP
+1038 DLAISDKTVNIP
-1050 LATAQRAGLIISSD
+1050 LATAQRAGLIISSTD
-1064 AENAISVSNTGVAT
+1064 KDSISISDKGVGV
-1078 VNNINVNKLVQT
+1078 VNSLNVNKLYQN
-1090 TGDKLILDGG
+1090 TGDELILDGG
-1100 NATTI
+1100 ASI